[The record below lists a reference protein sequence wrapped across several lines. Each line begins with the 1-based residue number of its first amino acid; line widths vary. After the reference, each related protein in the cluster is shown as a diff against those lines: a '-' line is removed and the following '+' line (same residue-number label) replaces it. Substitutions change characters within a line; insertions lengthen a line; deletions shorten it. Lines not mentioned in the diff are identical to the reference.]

1 MREANSDATSHTTQS
16 RAGGDLTLRGVAPP
30 KVFDM
35 LADEPKGGSILSR
48 FEGACWRLLS
58 GGRLF
63 FEPSRLNDPLSN
75 GYVLRGSYEEA
86 GDSFVFVAEGFRGV
100 GHQLAL
106 EGFVRREGESY
117 RLDCLFV
124 DEGTTSPIL
133 HVTQRLEA
141 WDGREATHDA
151 QAVKGVP
158 VPALYDLRLAGST
171 TCGKFAGVQE
181 CLYTTYSFSTSAA
194 TEPDDVRFNISD
206 GSALEASEEEV
217 NGVCTLLPPLDTF
230 LAAAWGALP
239 SRQGFALK
247 VEGGRI
253 LLEAEG
259 GPGSESIF
267 SWREVEE
274 SSAAEGGPTRA
285 PFAFCEARHL
295 RVECVFAGDSVTGDI
310 RASGFAMDGRTATY
324 EAVFE
329 GRRAADVP
337 QAVELLERKA
347 RLNDAERSWQD
358 ANVFEGEWQS
368 QRFGSVRL
376 RQHEAEVTATF
387 SAETGAGF
395 KGTATEHRLTFA
407 SLGSRAERAVLRA
420 VRGGQ
425 FLAGLFSTRD
435 GVESAAELLYG
446 ARPSSTLVEDFLR
459 ATPDPLAW
467 GRMAN
472 ALKSLDRYDEALT
485 LYEKLYGAAGYNRR
499 QAQPYSDEWTWFFSH
514 EWGALLDVMNCYQM
528 RHMLLSGLRPRFRVE
543 DEGEDA
549 AFESL
554 LTAVEHAV
562 GLQEELQQLARR
574 AATEE
579 GVEFPD
585 FGARLAQQIE
595 SWRRT
600 LGSEAGRMRALELGQ
615 GPLARLLKVLT
626 AGDSPEQALVA
637 AESARAR
644 VFSDLMQTRIYR
656 ERASDSFA
664 SLRPEDVEKMLAGQM
679 AATAPVEL
687 EALRRTAR
695 ELRATTV
702 EYYLDEEEL
711 YVWVLGPGG
720 EVNFHRHRRAGLKRS
735 LTELV
740 AQTRARIGVQTREAA
755 MKSAGRAP
763 REYLPPLAELY
774 DLLVSPVA
782 RWLPER
788 EHDEVIFVP
797 HEALY
802 LVPFPALFHEGH
814 LVERHTIS
822 VAPSIRFVETAHQ
835 LAASRASQP
844 PGALVVGDPLMPFWP
859 RGGGEAARRLPQL
872 QFSRVEAEQIAAK
885 LRSVASL
892 DTVALVGEEA
902 VRERIVAALPSQS
915 LIHLATHGLIEDE
928 AAAGEVPGAIAL
940 GPAGEDD
947 GYLTASQIAALD
959 LRARLVV
966 MSACNTGR
974 GRLSADG
981 VVGLAR
987 AFLTAGV
994 ECVMASVWS
1003 VGDESTQELMVGF
1016 YEELLRGRPAAH
1028 ALRRAM
1034 LDLKA
1039 EPRYD
1044 NPLHWAAFSV
1054 MGQCREPL
1062 FDTARS

>member
-1 MREANSDATSHTTQS
+1 MRGANSSATSHTT
-16 RAGGDLTLRGVAPP
+16 RARADGGLTLRGVAPP

-48 FEGACWRLLS
+48 FEGAYWRLLS
-58 GGRLF
+58 EGRLF

-75 GYVLRGSYEEA
+75 GYVVRGSYEEA
-86 GDSFVFVAEGFRGV
+86 EDSFAFVAEGFRSA

-106 EGFVRREGESY
+106 DGFIRREGESY

-124 DEGTTSPIL
+124 DEGTTSPVL
-133 HVTQRLEA
+133 HVTQQLEA
-141 WDGREATHDA
+141 WDGREVTHAT
-151 QAVKGVP
+151 QTIKGVP
-158 VPALYDLRLAGST
+158 VPALYDLRLTGSA

-181 CLYTTYSFSTSAA
+181 CLYTTYSFSTPAA
-194 TEPDDVRFNISD
+194 TEPDDVRFNISN

-217 NGVCTLLPPLDTF
+217 NGVSTLLLPLDT
-230 LAAAWGALP
+230 LLDAAWGALP
-239 SRQGFALK
+239 SRHGFALK

-259 GPGSESIF
+259 EPGSESIF
-267 SWREVEE
+267 SWREVEG
-274 SSAAEGGPTRA
+274 SPAAEGRPPRA
-285 PFAFCEARHL
+285 PFTFCEARRI
-295 RVECVFAGDSVTGDI
+295 RVECVFAGNSVTGEI
-310 RASGFAMDGRTATY
+310 KASGFATDGRAALY

-329 GRRAADVP
+329 GRRAADMP

-347 RLNDAERSWQD
+347 RLNDAERSWRD

-376 RQHEAEVTATF
+376 RQHEAEITATF
-387 SAETGAGF
+387 SGETVGF

-407 SLGSRAERAVLRA
+407 SVGGRAARAVLRA

-435 GVESAAELLYG
+435 GDEPAAELLYR

-467 GRMAN
+467 GRMADT
-472 ALKSLDRYDEALT
+472 LKSLNRYDEALT
-485 LYEKLYGAAGYNRR
+485 LYEKLYDAAGDNRR
-499 QAQPYSDEWTWFFSH
+499 HAQPYSDEWTWFFSH
-514 EWGALLDVMNCYQM
+514 EWGALLDVMSCYQM
-528 RHMLLSGLRPRFRVE
+528 RHLLLSGLHPRFRVE
-543 DEGEDA
+543 GEGEED

-554 LTAVEHAV
+554 LKAVEHAV

-574 AATEE
+574 AAAEE

-585 FGARLAQQIE
+585 FGARLAQQVE

-600 LGSEAGRMRALELGQ
+600 LGSEAERLRVLELGQ
-615 GPLARLLKVLT
+615 RPLPRLLKVLT
-626 AGDSPEQALVA
+626 AGGSPEQALVA

-656 ERASDSFA
+656 ERASESFA
-664 SLRPEDVEKMLAGQM
+664 SLKPEEVEKMLAGQM

-687 EALRRTAR
+687 EALRQTAR

-702 EYYLDEEEL
+702 EYYLDKEEL
-711 YVWVLGPGG
+711 YVWVLRPDG
-720 EVNFHRHRRAGLKRS
+720 EVKFHRHQRAGLKQS
-735 LTELV
+735 LTSLV
-740 AQTRARIGVQTREAA
+740 AQTRVSLGVQTREAA

-774 DLLVSPVA
+774 DLLVAPVA
-782 RWLPER
+782 RWLPEH
-788 EHDEVIFVP
+788 EDDEVIFVP

-835 LAASRASQP
+835 LAAARASLP

-859 RGGGEAARRLPQL
+859 RGSGDAAHRLPQL
-872 QFSRVEAEQIAAK
+872 QFSRVEAEQVAAK

-902 VRERIVAALPSQS
+902 TRGRIVAALPEQS
-915 LIHLATHGLIEDE
+915 LVHLATHGLIELITAVD
-928 AAAGEVPGAIAL
+928 EVPGAIAL

-981 VVGLAR
+981 VVGLVR

-994 ECVMASVWS
+994 ECVVASLWS
-1003 VGDESTQELMVGF
+1003 VGDESTQELMVSF

-1044 NPLHWAAFSV
+1044 NPLHWAAFIV
-1054 MGQCREPL
+1054 TGQCREPL
-1062 FDTARS
+1062 FDTARA